1 MTKNR
6 VNNILRID
14 SSSSHGHSV
23 TRRLGDEV
31 IRRLN
36 QIHPGVDLT
45 ERDLSSGIGFL
56 SERWVQA
63 NMTSPVERTRAQQE
77 ILAGSDQLVRELDS
91 ADVILITAPIYNFSI
106 PAALKAWID
115 MVCRARLTFRYTEN
129 GPEGL
134 LKDRPVY
141 LVMASGGVA
150 FGSSTDFA
158 SGYLRHILGFIGI
171 RDVRSVYA
179 EGTNANSSASENAAL
194 NMLAQWLPVETTTA
208 VA

>member
-1 MTKNR
+1 MAKNR
-6 VNNILRID
+6 VKNILRID
-14 SSSSHGHSV
+14 SSSSHGHSI

-36 QIHPGVDLT
+36 QTHPGTDVI

-56 SERWVQA
+56 SESWVQA
-63 NMTSPVERTRAQQE
+63 NMTNPVERTRAQQE
-77 ILAGSDQLVRELDS
+77 ILAGSDQLVRELNS

-141 LVMASGGVA
+141 LVMASGGVL
-150 FGSSTDFA
+150 FGSSADFA
-158 SGYLRHILGFIGI
+158 SGYLRYILGFIGI
-171 RDVRSVYA
+171 HDVRLVYA
-179 EGTNANSSASENAAL
+179 EGTNANSLVSENAAL
-194 NMLAQWLPVETTTA
+194 DMLAQWLPVETSTA
-208 VA
+208 AA